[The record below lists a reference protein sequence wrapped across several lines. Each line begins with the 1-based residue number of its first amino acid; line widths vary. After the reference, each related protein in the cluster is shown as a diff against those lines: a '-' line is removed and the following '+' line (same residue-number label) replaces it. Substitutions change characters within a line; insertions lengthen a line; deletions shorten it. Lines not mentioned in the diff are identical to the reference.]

1 MKQSDIRNSF
11 HKLIDE
17 IENER
22 LLMKFYDLLIKS
34 SDQKEGELWN
44 QLSDEQRNEIL
55 LAESESHYEKNLI
68 DHDTQKDK
76 HNKWL

>member
-1 MKQSDIRNSF
+1 MKQTDIRTSF

-17 IENER
+17 IDNDN
-22 LLMKFYDLLIKS
+22 LLMKFYDLLNKS

-44 QLSDEQRNEIL
+44 QLSDEQKNEIL

-68 DHDTQKDK
+68 DQDTQKEK
-76 HNKWL
+76 HKKWL